1 MKKIFILTGE
11 PSGDK
16 LASTVISR
24 LKQKHSDVEF
34 LSVGGPHLN
43 ALGVK
48 SIYDLKNIT
57 YIGFTSVILNIFKIR
72 NKINETVDEI
82 IKFKPDILFSVD
94 SPDFTLRVAEKVK
107 KINPN
112 IKTIHYVAPQVWV
125 WREGRIKKFKKFLDH
140 ILLLFNF
147 EKKYFD
153 KENIKTTFV
162 GHPLLEKNVKSK
174 IDLSNLIPKNK
185 KIISLFAGSRSSETS
200 VLLPILIDFIK
211 LMNGKFND
219 YLFVFH
225 TTEENKNYV
234 IDNIKIANLDNIQ
247 VISEENVK
255 SQILLNSVFA
265 VSKSGTVS
273 LEICNAK
280 IPSIIIYKMNFLN
293 FLIVKFLVKI
303 KYANIINIIN
313 NKEVI
318 PELIQNECNSKEI
331 FKSVVYFLK
340 NPALMDKQIND
351 FTNTLGKIRSKTSS
365 ADEVSSV
372 LSAIQVYFIQKSEI
386 KKRKVIRKKN
396 LKIYAK

>member
-16 LASTVISR
+16 LASTVVAK
-24 LKQKHSDVEF
+24 LKENNSDIEY
-34 LSVGGPHLN
+34 LCVGGSHLN
-43 ALGVK
+43 SLGIK
-48 SIYDLKNIT
+48 SIYDLKEIT
-57 YIGFTSVILNIFKIR
+57 YIGFTSVLLNIFKIKK
-72 NKINETVDEI
+72 KINETVNKI
-82 IKFKPDILFSVD
+82 IEFKPDILFSVD

-125 WREGRIKKFKKFLDH
+125 WREGRVKKFKKFLDH

-153 KENIKTTFV
+153 KENIKNTFV
-162 GHPLLEKNVKSK
+162 GHPLLEKSFKSK
-174 IDLSNLIPKNK
+174 ADLSNLIPKDK
-185 KIISLFAGSRSSETS
+185 KIISIYAGSRSSETS
-200 VLLPILIDFIK
+200 ILLPIIVDFIK
-211 LMNGKFND
+211 LMNDKFND

-225 TTEENKNYV
+225 ATEENKNY
-234 IDNIKIANLDNIQ
+234 INDNIKTINADNIQ
-247 VISEENVK
+247 VISDENIK
-255 SQILLNSVFA
+255 SQILSNSVFA

-280 IPSIIIYKMNFLN
+280 IPSIVIYKMNFLN
-293 FLIVKFLVKI
+293 FMIVKFLVKI

-318 PELIQNECNSKEI
+318 PELIQSECNSKEI
-331 FKSVVYFLK
+331 FKSVIYFLK

-351 FTNTLGKIRSKTSS
+351 FSNTLHDIRSKTSS
-365 ADEVSSV
+365 ADEASSI
-372 LSAIQVYFIQKSEI
+372 L
-386 KKRKVIRKKN
+386 
-396 LKIYAK
+396 LKYLT